1 MLFLMA
7 FRLSANS
14 DLQMKKKIAD
24 IHVQQNHMPVPINA
38 RMKFQVI
45 FPKSHFSR
53 QNLANEGE
61 NQKKSVS
68 EGCG

>member
-1 MLFLMA
+1 
-7 FRLSANS
+7 
-14 DLQMKKKIAD
+14 MKKKIAD

-45 FPKSHFSR
+45 FPKSYFSR